1 MTRATAMSRKD
12 DLGLHGQAELLHA
25 STQAGWRL
33 GRSQDAIRNKGA
45 LRGVPPEREEHILA
59 QLVGISADQTRMW
72 PEIARLLEEAQAK
85 DWSRPLVV
93 VPPDGEPFLSWE
105 DFCQYPEP
113 YGLGLSAEQVEAI
126 LDRSNAGKRLSA
138 VLGEHGTNQHTRRQD
153 MTTSGPPSGKCG
165 NSTAYLEGRLR
176 RSHPGIAAA
185 LDRGEYRSVHAAAK
199 AAKIVKDPDP
209 LRELKRW
216 WGRASDCDRAQFE
229 DYLDIRRRERSVA
242 AGRRASRMRTLSLK
256 TRRTAYFSHLMFAAT
271 GFSAWPPTRTPSLSP
286 YLFGA
291 SFAKYHLRAS
301 ILRRDRLI
309 CSWSGIRLP
318 LASMTKSPEPSSAIS
333 SSSSAMASKPNCRA
347 NA

>member
-1 MTRATAMSRKD
+1 LKTKRGNSVDYIEARLEKLTRSGGNPVRT
-12 DLGLHGQAELLHA
+12 LELL
-25 STQAGWRL
+25 
-33 GRSQDAIRNKGA
+33 
-45 LRGVPPEREEHILA
+45 
-59 QLVGISADQTRMW
+59 
-72 PEIARLLEEAQAK
+72 
-85 DWSRPLVV
+85 
-93 VPPDGEPFLSWE
+93 F
-105 DFCQYPEP
+105 
-113 YGLGLSAEQVEAI
+113 
-126 LDRSNAGKRLSA
+126 A
-138 VLGEHGTNQHTRRQD
+138 VLDEAEDKELASRIRKHLKAHGITKD
-153 MTTSGPPSGKCG
+153 
-165 NSTAYLEGRLR
+165 
-176 RSHPGIAAA
+176 
-185 LDRGEYRSVHAAAK
+185 SVEVAAAK
-199 AAKIVKDPDP
+199 PARAAPGGRPQKGDARHLLGKGQSPERLAARLARDHGGLAAEVEAGRKSLRAAAKEAGIVKPRDP

-216 WGRASDCDRAQFE
+216 WGRASDCDRAQFQ
-229 DYLDIRRRERSVA
+229 DFIDAWHRERPGA

-256 TRRTAYFSHLMFAAT
+256 TGRTAYFSHWMIAAT

>member
-1 MTRATAMSRKD
+1 LKY
-12 DLGLHGQAELLHA
+12 
-25 STQAGWRL
+25 
-33 GRSQDAIRNKGA
+33 
-45 LRGVPPEREEHILA
+45 
-59 QLVGISADQTRMW
+59 
-72 PEIARLLEEAQAK
+72 
-85 DWSRPLVV
+85 
-93 VPPDGEPFLSWE
+93 GE
-105 DFCQYPEP
+105 
-113 YGLGLSAEQVEAI
+113 
-126 LDRSNAGKRLSA
+126 
-138 VLGEHGTNQHTRRQD
+138 
-153 MTTSGPPSGKCG
+153 TSS
-165 NSTAYLEGRLR
+165 YLEARLR
-176 RSHPGIAAA
+176 RSHKDIAAA
-185 LDRGEYRSVHAAAK
+185 YDRGEFKSLKAAARK

-216 WGRASDCDRAQFE
+216 WGRASDGDRAQFE
-229 DYLDIRRRERSVA
+229 DFIDAWHRERPGA

-256 TRRTAYFSHLMFAAT
+256 TGRTAYFAHLMIAAT

>member
-1 MTRATAMSRKD
+1 MAVP
-12 DLGLHGQAELLHA
+12 
-25 STQAGWRL
+25 
-33 GRSQDAIRNKGA
+33 GRPWLAW
-45 LRGVPPEREEHILA
+45 PPETPWGSVDI
-59 QLVGISADQTRMW
+59 
-72 PEIARLLEEAQAK
+72 
-85 DWSRPLVV
+85 WSK
-93 VPPDGEPFLSWE
+93 
-105 DFCQYPEP
+105 EP

-138 VLGEHGTNQHTRRQD
+138 VLGEHGGDRGNQHTGGKRQAD
-153 MTTSGPPSGKCG
+153 NVSLPNHG
-165 NSTAYLEGRLR
+165 NSSAYLRARLHR
-176 RSHPGIAAA
+176 DHEEIAAA

-199 AAKIVKDPDP
+199 AAKIIKDPDP

-216 WGRASDCDRAQFE
+216 WGRASDGDRARFE
-229 DYLDIRRRERSVA
+229 DHLDIRHRERPGA

-256 TRRTAYFSHLMFAAT
+256 TGRTAYFSHWMIAAT

-291 SFAKYHLRAS
+291 SFAKYHLRVS